1 MTPFE
6 TMQSLAELWGK
17 SGQAFAG
24 AQQAMFQDMTERM
37 SKAMS
42 GEADGA
48 MPAVL
53 PNVQGFDEAQQAFAR
68 SWSNAAELSSSLT
81 KRLGETGDG
90 RADPLAAAML
100 TKIFDPRGW
109 FSATSE
115 MDEVLGRMA
124 EGPRLAD
131 LWNAER
137 RLGAVFTAWVA
148 LRRRS
153 LEHQTIMLD
162 GWTRATGAFA
172 KLLNERADRGEAP
185 LASWRELLAL
195 WTETANETLLE
206 LQSSEAFLQ
215 RQREL
220 LKASTDLR
228 LAQREV
234 AEFYSEMFG
243 YPTRAELD
251 DVHRT
256 VTELRR
262 ELRAMKRRE
271 KSRKPASLQAPAE
284 KGAVG

>member
-6 TMQSLAELWGK
+6 TMQALTEFWGK
-17 SGQAFAG
+17 SGQAFAN
-24 AQQAMFQDMTERM
+24 AQQTMFQDMTERM
-37 SKAMS
+37 SKAMA
-42 GEADGA
+42 GDDAA
-48 MPAVL
+48 ALQNML

-68 SWSNAAELSSSLT
+68 SWSTAAELSSSLT
-81 KRLGETGDG
+81 KRLGDGGDG

-109 FSATSE
+109 FSATNE

-137 RLGAVFTAWVA
+137 KFGAVFTAWVA
-148 LRRRS
+148 MRRRS

-162 GWTRATGAFA
+162 GWTKATGAFA
-172 KLLNERADRGEAP
+172 KLLNERADRGEPP

-195 WTETANETLLE
+195 WTDTANETLLE
-206 LQSSEAFLQ
+206 LQRSEVFLK
-215 RQREL
+215 RQRDL

-271 KSRKPASLQAPAE
+271 RSGRA
-284 KGAVG
+284 AVAQVPQSKDDVA

>member
-6 TMQSLAELWGK
+6 TMQALTEFWGK
-17 SGQAFAG
+17 SGQAFAN
-24 AQQAMFQDMTERM
+24 AQQTMFQDMTERM
-37 SKAMS
+37 SKVMS
-42 GEADGA
+42 GDGA
-48 MPAVL
+48 ATMPNML

-68 SWSNAAELSSSLT
+68 SWSTAAELSSSLT
-81 KRLGETGDG
+81 KRLAGSDG

-109 FSATSE
+109 FSATNE

-137 RLGAVFTAWVA
+137 KFGAVFTAWVA

-153 LEHQTIMLD
+153 LEHQTVMLD

-172 KLLNERADRGEAP
+172 KLLNDRADRGEPP

-195 WTETANETLLE
+195 WTDTANETLLE
-206 LQSSEAFLQ
+206 LQRSEAFLK
-215 RQREL
+215 RQRDL

-271 KSRKPASLQAPAE
+271 RSGRA
-284 KGAVG
+284 AVAQFPLAKDEVE

>member
-6 TMQSLAELWGK
+6 TMQALTEFWGK
-17 SGQAFAG
+17 SGQAFAN
-24 AQQAMFQDMTERM
+24 AQQTMFQDMTERM
-37 SKAMS
+37 SKAMA
-42 GEADGA
+42 GDGA
-48 MPAVL
+48 AAFQNML

-68 SWSNAAELSSSLT
+68 SWSTAAELSSSLT
-81 KRLGETGDG
+81 KRLAGSDG

-109 FSATSE
+109 FSATNE

-137 RLGAVFTAWVA
+137 KFGAVFTAWVA
-148 LRRRS
+148 MRRRS
-153 LEHQTIMLD
+153 LEHQTVMLD

-172 KLLNERADRGEAP
+172 KLLNDRADRGEPP
-185 LASWRELLAL
+185 LASWRELLVL
-195 WTETANETLLE
+195 WTDTANETLLE
-206 LQSSEAFLQ
+206 LQRSEVFLK
-215 RQREL
+215 RQRDL

-271 KSRKPASLQAPAE
+271 RSGRA
-284 KGAVG
+284 AVAQFPLAKDEVE